1 VENEVT
7 MSLVCAGLSDRGLRR
22 AKNEDSFACLPDLG
36 LFLVADGM
44 GGHAAGEVASRTA
57 ASAIPAKV
65 QELMQ
70 DDDLTPLHD
79 SRGYPCVGARRL
91 LIAVEHANEE
101 IFRVAT
107 ANENQRGM
115 GTTVAAVHFSEGYVN
130 LCHVGDSRI
139 YRIRDG
145 AIERLTKDHAIAA
158 NVLSKALG
166 TSPMVEASW
175 RIEKVAPGEF
185 FVLCTDGVH
194 GLITDEEILA
204 AVLAHADDCA
214 AACAA
219 LITLANERGGRDNST
234 ALVVGTR

>member
-1 VENEVT
+1 

-22 AKNEDSFACLPDLG
+22 DKNEDAFACLPDLG

-44 GGHAAGEVASRTA
+44 GGHAAGEIASRTA
-57 ASAIPAKV
+57 ASAIPAKI

-79 SRGYPCVGARRL
+79 ARGYPCVGARRL
-91 LIAVEHANEE
+91 VIAVEHANDE
-101 IFRVAT
+101 IFRTAA
-107 ANENQRGM
+107 ANESQRGM
-115 GTTVAAVHFSEGYVN
+115 GTTVAAVHFSEGYAN

-139 YRIRDG
+139 YRIRNG
-145 AIERLTKDHAIAA
+145 TIERLTKDHAIAA
-158 NVLSKALG
+158 NVLSRALG
-166 TSPMVEASW
+166 TSAMVEATW
-175 RIEKVAPGEF
+175 RIEKVAPGEC

-194 GLITDEEILA
+194 GLIADDEILA
-204 AVLAHADDCA
+204 IVERHADDYA

-219 LITLANERGGRDNST
+219 LIALANERGGRDNST